1 MKDPP
6 TSQIDLLGVVDGR
19 SGEKKP
25 PNESNDSL
33 GVAKCGRDEVG
44 GWRDEERGW
53 RYQDRRKR
61 PPNESNQLVGGCRM
75 QEGRKNTQ

>member
-1 MKDPP
+1 M
-6 TSQIDLLGVVDGR
+6 SQIDSLGVVDGR
-19 SGEKKP
+19 SGKKKT
-25 PNESNDSL
+25 PNESSDSL

-61 PPNESNQLVGGCRM
+61 PPNKSLDSLGVA
-75 QEGRKNTQ
+75 